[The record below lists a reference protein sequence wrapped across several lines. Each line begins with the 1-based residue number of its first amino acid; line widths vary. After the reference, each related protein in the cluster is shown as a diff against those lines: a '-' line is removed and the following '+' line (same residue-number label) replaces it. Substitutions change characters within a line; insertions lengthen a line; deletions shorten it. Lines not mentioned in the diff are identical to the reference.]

1 MTIQSFFDRDRF
13 LARVDEILPDPS
25 AVLTEDQ
32 RSTLETFRTLWR
44 EPEDD

>member
-32 RSTLETFRTLWR
+32 RSTLETFTLTNFLHF
-44 EPEDD
+44 DG